1 MRDRGE
7 SRDGPEG
14 GGAVSI
20 KERTYGESA
29 LMTPANL
36 MTAFRLLV
44 SPIFIYL
51 IVFYRISW
59 WTVAVGALAAASDYF
74 DGIVARRHGTTTSGA
89 FLDPLADKVIILGSL
104 YALIISR
111 PHGLKAFIIPAIIIT
126 LREVWMSVYR
136 ARASRRGISI
146 PASRLAKWKT
156 FVQDW
161 AIAFCVIPFC
171 AHHTWLGVATIW
183 LAALMTVYTGW
194 RYYVDGKKALARAR

>member
-1 MRDRGE
+1 VRDRGE
-7 SRDGPEG
+7 PRNGPRG
-14 GGAVSI
+14 GGVVTI

-29 LMTPANL
+29 LLTPANL

-44 SPIFIYL
+44 SPVFIYL
-51 IVFYRISW
+51 IIFYRISW

-111 PHGLKAFIIPAIIIT
+111 PHGLKAFIIPAVIIT

-136 ARASRRGISI
+136 ARASRRGVSI

-194 RYYVDGKKALARAR
+194 RYYVDGKKVLARAR